1 MTTYN
6 STNPNVI
13 ELLEFCETLN
23 SKQLDEIIHFL
34 EFLETELQ
42 KREKTDK
49 S

>member
-13 ELLEFCETLN
+13 ELLEFAETLN
-23 SKQLDEIIHFL
+23 SKQLDEFIHL
-34 EFLETELQ
+34 LETELQ

>member
-1 MTTYN
+1 MTIYN

-13 ELLEFCETLN
+13 ELLEFAETLN
-23 SKQLDEIIHFL
+23 SKQLDEFIH
-34 EFLETELQ
+34 FLETELQ